1 MGKMEESYHIVFT
14 SLDNANNRHDRLFD
28 SVSIAL
34 VGKYT
39 NLQDSYIS
47 VIKSL
52 EHASLRCNRKLH
64 LRWVDSSDLEPE
76 TLEHSPVKYHIAWG
90 ALCSAKYVP
99 YISHIIITVA
109 SLFLV
114 VSGLVEPKE

>member
-64 LRWVDSSDLEPE
+64 LKWVDSSDLEPE
-76 TLEHSPVKYHIAWG
+76 TLEDSPVKYHAAWG
-90 ALCSAKYVP
+90 ALCSAKYIT
-99 YISHIIITVA
+99 YISHVLIAVV
-109 SLFLV
+109 SLFMV
-114 VSGLVEPKE
+114 VSEPEEPKE